1 MPRKFA
7 SALTLALVLASA
19 PAFAADGAG
28 KISGRLVEI
37 RQDGKLV
44 IEEQGPWQGPGTGI
58 VKRTVDLTPGTM
70 IRVLQSTGKWSAN
83 DTNPGYDI
91 QATDFKA
98 LRAGEFVTVTLG
110 GGTMASTI
118 DVMRTDSEGGLASPP
133 TEAIGT
139 M

>member
-1 MPRKFA
+1 MQRKLA

-28 KISGRLVEI
+28 KISGRLTEI
-37 RQDGKLV
+37 RPDGKLV

-58 VKRTVDLTPGTM
+58 VRKTVDLTPGTT
-70 IRVLQSTGKWSAN
+70 IRVLQPTGKWQAN
-83 DTNPGYDI
+83 DTNPGYDV

-110 GGTMASTI
+110 SGSMASTI
-118 DVMRTDSEGGLASPP
+118 DVMRTESEGGLASPP

-139 M
+139 K